1 MPSPHGIRV
10 APKIPDELRKKV
22 AQAVAAKD
30 RKDGKV
36 SNQFVKFYQRSFCES
51 HLFSR
56 NNSSLV
62 ILINKLRGQIC

>member
-36 SNQFVKFYQRSFCES
+36 RNQFVKFYQRSFCES
-51 HLFSR
+51 YLFSR